1 MGSSEI
7 NKDNIIT
14 ASMEELT
21 EEERKAYLLIEEHVK
36 AQFFVVASS
45 RGLRSSYYRLSSL
58 TMIRLKRS
66 PM

>member
-1 MGSSEI
+1 MSTSEI
-7 NKDNIIT
+7 DKYNIIN

-21 EEERKAYLLIEEHVK
+21 EAERKAYLLIEEHIK